1 MYALCVLKRRKKV
14 SSSTLA
20 TGPLSLCED
29 SILNCV
35 ILEIYSFALAEE
47 EWISI

>member
-20 TGPLSLCED
+20 TRPLSLCED
-29 SILNCV
+29 SILNCI

-47 EWISI
+47 EWILI